1 MVLDEIIKLCIAG
14 DSKAQREL
22 YDSYSRQLYGCCLRY
37 ASGYDEAQ
45 DILQDSFITIF
56 SKLEQ
61 YNFKGSF
68 EGWCKRV
75 TVNTALMRYRGTKV
89 YELINE
95 EHLQS
100 DDEVV
105 EEDDSMG
112 IDLLMKFIHE
122 LPDRYRMCFTLYAI
136 DGYSHREIAKMM
148 EVTEGTS
155 KSNVARARQQLKVEI
170 TKWRC
175 KNSSA
180 S

>member
-1 MVLDEIIKLCIAG
+1 
-14 DSKAQREL
+14 
-22 YDSYSRQLYGCCLRY
+22 
-37 ASGYDEAQ
+37 
-45 DILQDSFITIF
+45 
-56 SKLEQ
+56 
-61 YNFKGSF
+61 
-68 EGWCKRV
+68 
-75 TVNTALMRYRGTKV
+75 MRYRGTKV

-105 EEDDSMG
+105 EDDDSMG